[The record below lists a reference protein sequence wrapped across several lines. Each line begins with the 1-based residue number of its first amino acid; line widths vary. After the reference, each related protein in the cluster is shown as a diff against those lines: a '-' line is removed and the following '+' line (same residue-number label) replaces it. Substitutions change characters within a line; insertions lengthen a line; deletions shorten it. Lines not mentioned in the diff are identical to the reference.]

1 MKWGFKD
8 PSFGDMIRVGL
19 GGIYHVGI
27 YVSDDEVIQFGL
39 APSMRALLRDSEIE
53 VLSSDI
59 DTFLAGGFLEVAEFD
74 RKEKKKHRS
83 PKEVVAYA
91 RSKLGTRGYN
101 ILYNNCEHFAYECL
115 FGKKISTQ
123 TDGVREMFKKLPIVD
138 VYVAEIPAEGK
149 LGKVYPRS
157 RQEEIKAVKNEK
169 VKRDK
174 YYVWKFLEY
183 GLYRSF
189 GKKIKDVNFVKQDT
203 GKWTCDGCAFSLS
216 HSHNVVCVALSRA
229 VVGVD
234 VEKIEPT
241 KADIAD
247 KVLSEKEK
255 AEYALLSYEEKD
267 GFLIRAWAR
276 KESLFKTRNVK
287 ALTFE
292 EFKNQEGAVAEKT
305 LNLSDGAYA
314 LSVATATPE
323 KLRLY
328 EGIDLL
334 KV

>member
-1 MKWGFKD
+1 MKWALEE
-8 PSFGDMIRVGL
+8 PSFGDIIRVKT
-19 GGIYHVGI
+19 GGIYHYGI
-27 YVSDDEVIQFGL
+27 YASDEEILQFGL
-39 APSMRALLRDSEIE
+39 NPALRKGIPSSEVE
-53 VLSSDI
+53 VCASDVEI
-59 DTFLAGGFLEVAEFD
+59 FLNGEFLEVGVL
-74 RKEKKKHRS
+74 EKKDGKR
-83 PKEVVAYA
+83 YA
-91 RSKLGTRGYN
+91 PQKTVELARARLGEKGYD

-169 VKRDK
+169 VKREK
-174 YYVWKFLEY
+174 YYVWKLLEY

-203 GKWTCDGCAFSLS
+203 GKWTCDGCEFSLS

-255 AEYALLSYEEKD
+255 AEYALLSCEEKD